1 MNSEEV
7 ILNNFLISLEQDS
20 HIFDGRFTV
29 EEYINLKTALASA
42 IKALG
47 EQRLRGEWIE
57 ANSTDLKCSICGH
70 RELKERTLVTCLTYC
85 SLCGAKMGGE
95 TE

>member
-47 EQRLRGEWIE
+47 EQRLR
-57 ANSTDLKCSICGH
+57 
-70 RELKERTLVTCLTYC
+70 
-85 SLCGAKMGGE
+85 
-95 TE
+95 